1 MRSLSAYLI
10 QRRMA
15 KIFAD
20 SIQGC
25 DVVEVF
31 LEDIAAHLRVWPA
44 QIVAIVGRRKG
55 RRELELMAMN
65 SGIRIRVTYKP
76 GVIMV
81 FTR

>member
-1 MRSLSAYLI
+1 
-10 QRRMA
+10 MA
-15 KIFAD
+15 QIFAD

-44 QIVAIVGRRKG
+44 QIVAIVGSRKG
-55 RRELELMAMN
+55 RRDLELMAMN